1 MAKPKRKTLTL
12 KNPEYQP
19 SKAELEEE
27 IKIDIPGDTPEKKM
41 KNLSDIIFDKPL
53 TPDLGHSMDANFK
66 NRTFIHRDLNNAA

>member
-27 IKIDIPGDTPEKKM
+27 IKLDVPGDTVEEKMSSLAKAVTQDV
-41 KNLSDIIFDKPL
+41 DIRYQD
-53 TPDLGHSMDANFK
+53 
-66 NRTFIHRDLNNAA
+66 